1 MTQSSSLSNRLLSL
15 DFYRGLVMFLLVAEF
30 SHLFE
35 VLLKAPKVIAW
46 VAPIADFMFHHVRW
60 EGLHFW
66 DLIQPFFMFIVGVSI
81 PLSYANRLKKGDA
94 VSAIQKHAFR
104 RAFLLLLFGWG
115 LYNIS
120 PQKIIFQFDNVLAQL
135 SFTYLLAFLISR
147 RGYGLQ
153 FAVALGCIL
162 LSDLLYRFFSIP
174 GFDNAFVAGENF
186 GAWFNIFLSGYEYP
200 GHWAA
205 FNALPTAAHT
215 IWGVMAG
222 KWLLSSQSN
231 LDKAK
236 WLFYAGLIAL
246 VVGYALTPFTPI
258 IKRIC
263 TSSFIFIS
271 GGWAILALAL
281 CFWLIDVKGIVKNV
295 TFFRV
300 VGVNPLFIY
309 LFSSIGGARMLQR
322 VFAPYSNTLLGPV
335 SQWFADLVLGLW
347 VLFLLWYLC
356 HWLYKNRIFIKI

>member
-1 MTQSSSLSNRLLSL
+1 MTTEKKLSQRLLSL

-35 VLLKAPKVIAW
+35 ALMEAPEAMAW
-46 VAPIADFMFHHVRW
+46 LVPIADFMFHHVRW

-81 PLSYANRLKKGDA
+81 PLSYANRINKGDSEA
-94 VSAIQKHAFR
+94 AIQKHAFR

-120 PQKIIFQFDNVLAQL
+120 PEKIIFQFDNVLAQL
-135 SFTYLLAFLISR
+135 SFTYLLAFLIFK
-147 RGYGLQ
+147 RGFWFQ
-153 FAVALGCIL
+153 FFVALGCIVT
-162 LSDLLYRFFSIP
+162 SDLLYRFFSVP
-174 GFDNAFVAGENF
+174 GFDQAFVAGENF
-186 GAWFNIFLSGYEYP
+186 GAWFNIFISGYEYS

-215 IWGVMAG
+215 IWGVLCG
-222 KWLLSSQSN
+222 KLLLSSLSN
-231 LDKAK
+231 SEKAK
-236 WLFYAGLIAL
+236 RILYAAL
-246 VVGYALTPFTPI
+246 VALVIGFAITPFTPI

-263 TSSFIFIS
+263 TTSFVLIS
-271 GGWAILALAL
+271 GGWALLALAF
-281 CFWLIDVKGIVKNV
+281 CFWLIDVKGLVKNV
-295 TFFRV
+295 NFFRV

-322 VFAPYSNTLLGPV
+322 VFAPYTNSILGPA
-335 SQWFADLVLGLW
+335 SAWLADVMLSLW

-356 HWLYKNRIFIKI
+356 HWLYQKRIFIKI

>member
-1 MTQSSSLSNRLLSL
+1 
-15 DFYRGLVMFLLVAEF
+15 MFLLVAEF
-30 SHLFE
+30 SHLFGVFLE
-35 VLLKAPKVIAW
+35 APAAISW
-46 VAPIADFMFHHVRW
+46 LAPMTDFMFHHAQW

-81 PLSYANRLKKGDA
+81 PLSYANRLKKGEA
-94 VSAIQKHAFR
+94 FSVIQKHAFR
-104 RAFLLLLFGWG
+104 RAFLLLLLGWG

-120 PQKIIFQFDNVLAQL
+120 PEKIIFQFDNVLAQL

-147 RGYGLQ
+147 KGYVFQ
-153 FAVALGCIL
+153 FLVALGCIM
-162 LSDLLYRFFSIP
+162 LSDLLYRFFTVP
-174 GFDNAFVAGENF
+174 GFDQAFVAGQNF
-186 GAWFNIFLSGYEYP
+186 GAWFNTLLSGYEYP

-222 KWLLSSQSN
+222 KWLLGSQTN
-231 LDKAK
+231 LEKAK
-236 WLFYAGLIAL
+236 RIFYAGLIAL
-246 VVGYALTPFTPI
+246 IVGYLLTPFTPV

-271 GGWAILALAL
+271 GGWAILALAF
-281 CFWLIDVKGIVKNV
+281 CFWIIDVKGVIKNIN
-295 TFFRV
+295 FFRV

-322 VFAPYSNTLLGPV
+322 VFAPYTNSILGPV
-335 SQWFADLVLGLW
+335 SHWLADLVLGLW

-356 HWLYKNRIFIKI
+356 YWLYQRRIFIKI